1 MSRAPSLPLLVW
13 LVAVWVALW
22 EQVSPANVLS
32 GLAVAL
38 VVLTLFPV
46 GDRRRSGTVRPVAAA
61 RFLAYFAW
69 NLVEASAVVAWEIVT
84 PRNRIN
90 EGIVA
95 IPIRGVS
102 DAVVTVVANA
112 ISLTPGT
119 LTLEARRSPA
129 VLYVHVLHLYDV
141 EAVRR
146 ETLRLEALAIR
157 AFGPAQVVAALEA
170 EGEEAFGRAPAPPG
184 ATQAGH
190 AVGDEDGA

>member
-1 MSRAPSLPLLVW
+1 MSSAPSLSLLVW

-22 EQVSPANVLS
+22 EEVSPANVLS
-32 GLAVAL
+32 GLVVAVA
-38 VVLTLFPV
+38 VLTLFPP
-46 GDRRRSGTVRPVAAA
+46 GARRRSGRVRPVPAL

-69 NLVEASAVVAWEIVT
+69 KLVEASAIVAWEVVT

-102 DAVVTVVANA
+102 DVVITVVANA

-129 VLYVHVLHLYDV
+129 VLYVHVLHLHDV

-146 ETLRLEALAIR
+146 ETRHLEALAIR
-157 AFGPAQVVAALEA
+157 AFGPAEMVAALDA
-170 EGEEAFGRAPAPPG
+170 EGEDFLAGASEATRWPAGRQEERP
-184 ATQAGH
+184 
-190 AVGDEDGA
+190 

>member
-1 MSRAPSLPLLVW
+1 MSSAPSLSLLVW

-22 EQVSPANVLS
+22 EEVSPANVLS
-32 GLAVAL
+32 GLVVAVA
-38 VVLTLFPV
+38 VLTLFPP
-46 GDRRRSGTVRPVAAA
+46 GARRRSGRVRPVPAL

-69 NLVEASAVVAWEIVT
+69 KLVEASAIVAWEVVT

-102 DAVVTVVANA
+102 DVVITVVANA

-129 VLYVHVLHLYDV
+129 VLYVHVLHLHDV

-146 ETLRLEALAIR
+146 ETRHLEALAIR
-157 AFGPAQVVAALEA
+157 AFGPGEMVAALDA
-170 EGEEAFGRAPAPPG
+170 EGEEFLAGASEPTRWPAGPQEERP
-184 ATQAGH
+184 
-190 AVGDEDGA
+190 